1 MGRQLPQLSFCPHI
15 GVRLKT
21 CFPRSLMAAIAIAA
35 YAVAIPATAA
45 GDDPIATDRP
55 DFVESS
61 AVVGKGRLQVETSA
75 AVDRTSGNGERETVW
90 STPTLLRFGVSD
102 TIELRME
109 SDGAIGQRTSAAGS
123 AATERGYGD
132 LSLGV
137 KWHAMDARD
146 QLPSVALLLHA
157 DLSTGSA
164 AFRDEGTR
172 PSARV
177 AAEWELDNE
186 MSLGVMPGI
195 GYEKQD
201 GGKMFG
207 ILGLVVGKAWN
218 DRLRSFVEVSS
229 PHIARSANGG
239 SEASLT
245 VGSAYLVSNTVQVD
259 TALAR
264 GLNRRT
270 ADLSL
275 TFGLSFKL

>member
-1 MGRQLPQLSFCPHI
+1 
-15 GVRLKT
+15 
-21 CFPRSLMAAIAIAA
+21 MAAIAVAA
-35 YAVAIPATAA
+35 YAIAIPATAA

-61 AVVGKGRLQVETSA
+61 AVVGKGRMQVEASV

-109 SDGAIGQRTSAAGS
+109 SDGAIRQRTSAPGS
-123 AATERGYGD
+123 TTTERGYGD
-132 LSLGV
+132 VSLGV

-146 QLPSVALLLHA
+146 RLPSVAVLLHA

-177 AAEWELDNE
+177 VAEWELDND

-195 GYEKQD
+195 GYEKQY

-218 DRLRSFVEVSS
+218 DRLRSFFEVSS

-245 VGSAYLVSNTVQVD
+245 VGSAYLVSNNVQVD
-259 TALAR
+259 TALSR
-264 GLNRRT
+264 GLNSRT